1 MRYSGATRRPGPLE
15 TVRSLVDLEIPQLV
29 SRARNGSLPCFAEI
43 VKRFEGRL
51 YNFLLRRTRS
61 VPDTED
67 LVQETFVRAW
77 QRIGQYNAR
86 WQFSTWLFTIAHRLA
101 VARMV
106 AQSRRR
112 CRDAAPACL
121 ARVPSGGREPAG
133 PVADREECRHI
144 WALADRIL
152 PATQRTALWLQ
163 YGEGLGPKEIARVMG
178 KSQVMVRVTLFRA
191 REALAAHL
199 RAAEAPQAPA
209 TTKQPLTG
217 ELAC

>member
-1 MRYSGATRRPGPLE
+1 MRYSGSAQRPGPLQE
-15 TVRSLVDLEIPQLV
+15 TRSLGDLEIPQLV
-29 SRARNGSLPCFAEI
+29 SRARSGSLPCFAEL

-61 VPDTED
+61 APDTED

-77 QRIGQYNAR
+77 QRIDQYNPR
-86 WQFSTWLFTIAHRLA
+86 WQFSTWLFTIGHRLA
-101 VARMV
+101 VAQIV
-106 AQSRRR
+106 AQRQRR
-112 CRDAAPACL
+112 CRDAAPACV
-121 ARVPSGGREPAG
+121 ARVVSGGRDPAG
-133 PVADREECRHI
+133 PVADREQCRHI

-152 PATQRTALWLQ
+152 PETQRTALWLR
-163 YGEGLGPKEIARVMG
+163 YGEGLGPKEIARVLG
-178 KSQVMVRVTLFRA
+178 KSQVMARVTLFRA

-199 RAAEAPQAPA
+199 RAADAPQAPA

>member
-1 MRYSGATRRPGPLE
+1 MRYSGATQRPEPPE
-15 TVRSLVDLEIPQLV
+15 TVRSPGDLEIPQLV
-29 SRARNGSLPCFAEI
+29 GRARNGSLPCFAEL

-51 YNFLLRRTRS
+51 FNFLLRRTRS
-61 VPDTED
+61 VADAED

-77 QRIGQYNAR
+77 QRIDQYDAR
-86 WQFSTWLFTIAHRLA
+86 WQFSTWLFTIGHRLA
-101 VARMV
+101 I
-106 AQSRRR
+106 AQNWHGR
-112 CRDAAPACL
+112 RDAAPACL
-121 ARVPSGGREPAG
+121 DRVPAGGREPAG

-152 PATQRTALWLQ
+152 PATQRTALWLR
-163 YGEGLGPKEIARVMG
+163 YGEELGPKEIARVMG
-178 KSQVMVRVTLFRA
+178 KSPVMVRVALFRA

-199 RAAEAPQAPA
+199 RAAKAPAPAA